1 MFVFLSIYTREKD
14 NLSLMLLVVKRNNK
28 KQGE

>member
-1 MFVFLSIYTREKD
+1 MFIFLSIYTREKD
-14 NLSLMLLVVKRNNK
+14 NLSLMLLIVKRNNK

>member
-14 NLSLMLLVVKRNNK
+14 NLSLMLLIVKRNNK